1 MIIINTIHRDREK
14 KHLWYFPS
22 KGSSHIILWICI
34 SYCCCCTSSAG
45 ANLAST
51 LVTFAVLTNFDV
63 LYKDYKPLYSYNAV
77 ALSAL
82 SYYSNKPR
90 MARCRICVGIVMVI
104 SKSTR
109 PSCSCYFFFF
119 SQFFIS
125 TTSQTASTILWIYV
139 QQVINYSFDGTFVS
153 SNRYNMVDKEYT
165 EEEKLFREN
174 YTQELRKKQQAG
186 RDELEEERKNVKQQ
200 AMKTPRRRRE
210 QIKHE
215 EVDKEII
222 RRHRLEQ
229 QKADEK

>member
-34 SYCCCCTSSAG
+34 SYCCCCTSSAV
-45 ANLAST
+45 ANLAPT

-63 LYKDYKPLYSYNAV
+63 LYKDYKPLYSYNAI
-77 ALSAL
+77 ASSAL

-90 MARCRICVGIVMVI
+90 MARCRICVGIVMVV

-139 QQVINYSFDGTFVS
+139 QQVIKYSFAETFVS

-215 EVDKEII
+215 EIDKEII

>member
-34 SYCCCCTSSAG
+34 SYCCCCTSSAV
-45 ANLAST
+45 ANLAYT

-63 LYKDYKPLYSYNAV
+63 LYKDYKPMYSYNAV

-90 MARCRICVGIVMVI
+90 MARCRICVGIVMVV

-109 PSCSCYFFFF
+109 PACSCYFFFF

-139 QQVINYSFDGTFVS
+139 QQVIKYSFAGTFVS

-186 RDELEEERKNVKQQ
+186 RDELEGERKNVKQQ

-215 EVDKEII
+215 EIDKEII